1 VVEMDEIAVHFE
13 MRTQDA
19 IKRIEDLLMM
29 GRIHGVIDDRG
40 KFICVTEDEMK
51 AVAKYM
57 KRRGRV
63 SVMDL
68 AVESNKLIDLTPK
81 RKVTAAEESTDSAP
95 AAAAAAN

>member
-1 VVEMDEIAVHFE
+1 MDELAVHFE

-40 KFICVTEDEMK
+40 KFICVTEDELK
-51 AVAKYM
+51 AVAKFM

-81 RKVTAAEESTDSAP
+81 QRKTVEAEDGAVACEP
-95 AAAAAAN
+95 EAAAAN

>member
-1 VVEMDEIAVHFE
+1 
-13 MRTQDA
+13 
-19 IKRIEDLLMM
+19 MM

-51 AVAKYM
+51 AVAKFI

-68 AVESNKLIDLTPK
+68 AVESNKL
-81 RKVTAAEESTDSAP
+81 VSALP
-95 AAAAAAN
+95 CVLLFKCSFY